1 MRVNENLSK
10 NGIGVEVSEFSL
22 SDLTAENIDFL
33 RAKWVEYGLI
43 VFPKL
48 PLSHDEFKD
57 FALSFGEFG
66 DDPFISSLPDYPNI
80 AEIKR
85 SAKEKATPFG
95 GTWHSDWSFMKKPPS
110 ATLLHSK
117 IIPPVGG
124 NTLFANTE
132 KAFAALPD
140 EMKDKLRNLKVI
152 HSAKIPYAD
161 DGFYALEKEERS
173 MKILPSKEAK
183 ATFSHP
189 MIKIHPETKK
199 ECLFINPV
207 YAINIEDFSEDES
220 QELLWELYEHMIQ
233 DQFIYEHIWNENMLI
248 MWDNRTVMHQATGGY
263 DGYDRLLHR
272 ITLAAL

>member
-1 MRVNENLSK
+1 MRVSENLSK
-10 NGIGVEVSEFSL
+10 NGIGVEVTDFSL
-22 SDLTAENIDFL
+22 SDLTEDNISFL
-33 RAKWVEYGLI
+33 RSKWVEYGLI
-43 VFPKL
+43 VFPEL

-57 FALSFGEFG
+57 FALSFGDFG

-85 SAKEKATPFG
+85 SANEKATPFG

-132 KAFAALPD
+132 RSFAALPE
-140 EMKDKLRNLKVI
+140 EMKNKLRNLKVI

-189 MIKIHPETKK
+189 MVKIHPETNK

-207 YAINIEDFSEDES
+207 YTINVEGFSEDES
-220 QELLWELYEHMIQ
+220 QQLLWELYEHMIK
-233 DQFIYEHIWNENMLI
+233 DQFVYEHVWNDDMLI

-272 ITLAAL
+272 ITLAAV

>member
-10 NGIGVEVSEFSL
+10 NGIGVEVSDFSL
-22 SDLTAENIDFL
+22 SDLTAENVAFL
-33 RAKWVEYGLI
+33 RSKWVEYGLI

-57 FALSFGEFG
+57 FALSFGNFG

-85 SAKEKATPFG
+85 SADEKATPFG

-117 IIPPVGG
+117 VIPPVGG

-132 KAFAALPD
+132 KAFAALPE

-207 YAINIEDFSEDES
+207 YTINIEGFSEDES
-220 QELLWELYEHMIQ
+220 QQLLWELYEHMIQ
-233 DQFIYEHIWNENMLI
+233 DQFVYEHVWNEDMLI

-263 DGYDRLLHR
+263 DGFDRLLHR
-272 ITLAAL
+272 ITLAAV

>member
-1 MRVNENLSK
+1 MRVSENLSK
-10 NGIGVEVSEFSL
+10 NGIGVEVSDFSL
-22 SDLTAENIDFL
+22 ADLTRENISFL
-33 RAKWVEYGLI
+33 RSKWVDYGLI

-57 FALSFGEFG
+57 FALSFGDFG

-85 SAKEKATPFG
+85 SANEKATPFG

-132 KAFAALPD
+132 KSFAALPED
-140 EMKDKLRNLKVI
+140 MKNRLRNLKVI

-189 MIKIHPETKK
+189 MVKIHPETNK

-207 YAINIEDFSEDES
+207 YTINIEGFSEDES
-220 QELLWELYEHMIQ
+220 QQLLWELYEHMIQ
-233 DQFIYEHIWNENMLI
+233 DKFVYEHVWNEDMLI
-248 MWDNRTVMHQATGGY
+248 MWDNRTVMHQAMGGY

-272 ITLAAL
+272 ITLAAV

>member
-1 MRVNENLSK
+1 MRVSENLSK
-10 NGIGVEVSEFSL
+10 NGIGVEVTDFSL
-22 SDLTAENIDFL
+22 SDLTEENISFL
-33 RAKWVEYGLI
+33 RSKWVEYGLI

-57 FALSFGEFG
+57 FALSFGDFG

-85 SAKEKATPFG
+85 SANEKATPFG

-117 IIPPVGG
+117 IIPPIGG

-132 KAFAALPD
+132 KSFAALPE
-140 EMKDKLRNLKVI
+140 EMKNKLRNLKVI

-183 ATFSHP
+183 ATYSHP
-189 MIKIHPETKK
+189 MVKIHPETNK

-207 YAINIEDFSEDES
+207 YTINIEGFSEDES
-220 QELLWELYEHMIQ
+220 QQLLWELYEHMIQ
-233 DQFIYEHIWNENMLI
+233 EQFVYEHVWNEDMLI

-272 ITLAAL
+272 ITLAAV

>member
-1 MRVNENLSK
+1 MRVSEDLSK
-10 NGIGVEVSEFSL
+10 NGIGVEVSDFSL
-22 SDLTAENIDFL
+22 SDLTEENITFL
-33 RAKWVEYGLI
+33 RSKWVEYGLI

-57 FALSFGEFG
+57 FALSFGDFG

-85 SAKEKATPFG
+85 SANEKATPFG

-132 KAFAALPD
+132 RAFAALPD
-140 EMKDKLRNLKVI
+140 KMKDKLRNLKVI

-189 MIKIHPETKK
+189 MVKIHPETNK

-207 YAINIEDFSEDES
+207 YTINVEGFSEDES
-220 QELLWELYEHMIQ
+220 QQLLWELYEHMIQ
-233 DQFIYEHIWNENMLI
+233 DKFVYEHVWNEDMLI
-248 MWDNRTVMHQATGGY
+248 MWDNRTVMHQASGGY

-272 ITLAAL
+272 ITLAAV

>member
-1 MRVNENLSK
+1 MRVSENLSK
-10 NGIGVEVSEFSL
+10 NGIGVEVSDFSL
-22 SDLTAENIDFL
+22 SDLTEENISFL
-33 RAKWVEYGLI
+33 RSKWVEYGLI

-57 FALSFGEFG
+57 FALSFGNFG

-85 SAKEKATPFG
+85 SANEKATPFG

-132 KAFAALPD
+132 KSFAALP
-140 EMKDKLRNLKVI
+140 EKMKNKLRNLKVI

-207 YAINIEDFSEDES
+207 YTINIENFSEDES
-220 QELLWELYEHMIQ
+220 QELLWELYEHMTQ
-233 DQFIYEHIWNENMLI
+233 DKFVYEHVWNEDMLI
-248 MWDNRTVMHQATGGY
+248 MWDNRTVMHQASGGY

-272 ITLAAL
+272 ITLAAV

>member
-1 MRVNENLSK
+1 MRVSENLSK
-10 NGIGVEVSEFSL
+10 NGIGVEVSDFSL
-22 SDLTAENIDFL
+22 SDLTEENISFL
-33 RAKWVEYGLI
+33 RSKWVEYGLI

-57 FALSFGEFG
+57 FALSFGNFG

-85 SAKEKATPFG
+85 SANEKATPFG

-132 KAFAALPD
+132 RSFAALPE
-140 EMKDKLRNLKVI
+140 EMKNKLRNLKVI

-189 MIKIHPETKK
+189 MVKIHPETNK

-207 YAINIEDFSEDES
+207 YTINVEGFSEDES
-220 QELLWELYEHMIQ
+220 QQLLWELYEHMIK
-233 DQFIYEHIWNENMLI
+233 DQFVYEHVWNDDMLI

-272 ITLAAL
+272 ITLAAV

>member
-1 MRVNENLSK
+1 MRVSENLSK
-10 NGIGVEVSEFSL
+10 NGIGVEVTDFSL
-22 SDLTAENIDFL
+22 ADLTRENISFL
-33 RAKWVEYGLI
+33 RSKWVEYGLL

-57 FALSFGEFG
+57 FALNFGDFG

-85 SAKEKATPFG
+85 SANEKATPFG

-132 KAFAALPD
+132 KSFAALPE
-140 EMKDKLRNLKVI
+140 EMKNKLRNLKVI

-189 MIKIHPETKK
+189 MVKIHPETNK

-207 YAINIEDFSEDES
+207 YTINIEGFSEDKS
-220 QELLWELYEHMIQ
+220 QELLWKLYEHMIQ
-233 DQFIYEHIWNENMLI
+233 DQFVYEHAWKEDMLI
-248 MWDNRTVMHQATGGY
+248 MWDNRTVMHQASGGY

-272 ITLAAL
+272 ITLAAV

>member
-1 MRVNENLSK
+1 MRVSENLSK
-10 NGIGVEVSEFSL
+10 NGIGVEVSDFSL
-22 SDLTAENIDFL
+22 VDLTRENISFL
-33 RAKWVEYGLI
+33 RSKWVDYGLI

-57 FALSFGEFG
+57 FALSFGDFG

-85 SAKEKATPFG
+85 SANEKATPFG

-132 KAFAALPD
+132 KSFAALPED
-140 EMKDKLRNLKVI
+140 MKNRLRNLKVI

-189 MIKIHPETKK
+189 MVKIHPETNK

-207 YAINIEDFSEDES
+207 YTINIEGFSEDES
-220 QELLWELYEHMIQ
+220 QQLLWELYEHMIQ
-233 DQFIYEHIWNENMLI
+233 DKFVYEHIWNEDMLI
-248 MWDNRTVMHQATGGY
+248 MWDNRTVMHQAMGGY

-272 ITLAAL
+272 ITLAAV

>member
-1 MRVNENLSK
+1 MRVSENLSK
-10 NGIGVEVSEFSL
+10 NGIGVEVSDFSL
-22 SDLTAENIDFL
+22 ADLTQENISFL
-33 RAKWVEYGLI
+33 RSKWVEYGLI
-43 VFPKL
+43 VFPEL

-57 FALSFGEFG
+57 FALSFGDFG
-66 DDPFISSLPDYPNI
+66 DDPFISSLQDFPNI

-85 SAKEKATPFG
+85 SANEKATPFG

-132 KAFAALPD
+132 KSFAALP
-140 EMKDKLRNLKVI
+140 EKMKNKLRNLKVI

-189 MIKIHPETKK
+189 MIKIHPETNK

-207 YAINIEDFSEDES
+207 YTINVEGFSEDES
-220 QELLWELYEHMIQ
+220 QQLLWELYEHMIQ
-233 DQFIYEHIWNENMLI
+233 DQFVYEHVWNEDMLI

-272 ITLAAL
+272 ITLAAV

>member
-1 MRVNENLSK
+1 MRVSENLSK
-10 NGIGVEVSEFSL
+10 NGIGVEVTDFSL
-22 SDLTAENIDFL
+22 SDLTEENISFL
-33 RAKWVEYGLI
+33 RSKWVEYGLI
-43 VFPKL
+43 VFPEL

-57 FALSFGEFG
+57 FALSFGDFG

-85 SAKEKATPFG
+85 SANEKATPFG

-132 KAFAALPD
+132 KSFAALPE
-140 EMKDKLRNLKVI
+140 EMKNKLRNLKVI

-183 ATFSHP
+183 ATYSHP
-189 MIKIHPETKK
+189 MVKIHPETNK

-207 YAINIEDFSEDES
+207 YTINIEGFSEDES
-220 QELLWELYEHMIQ
+220 QRLLWELYEHMIQ
-233 DQFIYEHIWNENMLI
+233 EQFVYEHVWNEDMLI

-272 ITLAAL
+272 ITLAAV

>member
-1 MRVNENLSK
+1 MRVSENLSK
-10 NGIGVEVSEFSL
+10 NGIGVEVTDFSL
-22 SDLTAENIDFL
+22 ADLTRENISFL
-33 RAKWVEYGLI
+33 RSKWVEYGLI

-57 FALSFGEFG
+57 FALSFGDFG
-66 DDPFISSLPDYPNI
+66 DDPFISSLQDYPNI

-85 SAKEKATPFG
+85 SANEKATPFG

-132 KAFAALPD
+132 KSFAALPE
-140 EMKDKLRNLKVI
+140 EMKNKLRKLKVI

-189 MIKIHPETKK
+189 MVKIHPETNK

-207 YAINIEDFSEDES
+207 YTINIEGFSEDES
-220 QELLWELYEHMIQ
+220 QQLLWELYEHMIQ
-233 DQFIYEHIWNENMLI
+233 DKFVYEHVWNEDMLI
-248 MWDNRTVMHQATGGY
+248 MWDNRTVMHQASGGY

-272 ITLAAL
+272 ITLAAV

>member
-1 MRVNENLSK
+1 MRVSENLSK
-10 NGIGVEVSEFSL
+10 NGIGVEVFDFSL
-22 SDLTAENIDFL
+22 SDLTEKNINFL
-33 RAKWVEYGLI
+33 RSKWVEYGLI

-57 FALSFGEFG
+57 FALNFGDFG

-85 SAKEKATPFG
+85 SANEKATPFG

-132 KAFAALPD
+132 KSFAALPE
-140 EMKDKLRNLKVI
+140 EMKNKLRNLKVI

-189 MIKIHPETKK
+189 MVKIHPETNK

-207 YAINIEDFSEDES
+207 YTINIEGFSEDKS

-233 DQFIYEHIWNENMLI
+233 DQFVYEHVWKEDMLI
-248 MWDNRTVMHQATGGY
+248 MWDNRTVMHQASGGY

-272 ITLAAL
+272 ITLAAV

>member
-1 MRVNENLSK
+1 MRVSENLSK
-10 NGIGVEVSEFSL
+10 NGIGVEVTDFSL
-22 SDLTAENIDFL
+22 ADLTEENISFL
-33 RAKWVEYGLI
+33 RSKWVEYGLI

-48 PLSHDEFKD
+48 PLSHEEFKD
-57 FALSFGEFG
+57 FALSFGDFG

-85 SAKEKATPFG
+85 SANEKATPFG

-132 KAFAALPD
+132 RSFAALPE
-140 EMKDKLRNLKVI
+140 EMKNKLRNLKVI

-189 MIKIHPETKK
+189 MVKIHPETNK

-207 YAINIEDFSEDES
+207 YTINIEGLSEDES
-220 QELLWELYEHMIQ
+220 QQLLWELYEHMIL
-233 DQFIYEHIWNENMLI
+233 DKFVYEHVWNEDMLI

-272 ITLAAL
+272 ITLAAV

>member
-1 MRVNENLSK
+1 M
-10 NGIGVEVSEFSL
+10 
-22 SDLTAENIDFL
+22 
-33 RAKWVEYGLI
+33 I
-43 VFPKL
+43 VFPEL

-57 FALSFGEFG
+57 FALSFGDFG

-85 SAKEKATPFG
+85 SANEKATPFG

-117 IIPPVGG
+117 IIPPIGG

-132 KAFAALPD
+132 KSFSALPE
-140 EMKDKLRNLKVI
+140 EMKNKLRNLKVI

-189 MIKIHPETKK
+189 MVKIHPETNK

-207 YAINIEDFSEDES
+207 YTINIEGFSEDES
-220 QELLWELYEHMIQ
+220 QQLLWELYEHMIQ
-233 DQFIYEHIWNENMLI
+233 EQFVYEHVWNEDMLI

-272 ITLAAL
+272 ITLAAV

>member
-1 MRVNENLSK
+1 MRVSENLSK
-10 NGIGVEVSEFSL
+10 NGIGVEVTDFSL
-22 SDLTAENIDFL
+22 ADLTRENISFL
-33 RAKWVEYGLI
+33 RSKWVEYGLI

-57 FALSFGEFG
+57 FALSFGDFG
-66 DDPFISSLPDYPNI
+66 DDPFISSLQDYPNI

-85 SAKEKATPFG
+85 SANEKATPFG

-132 KAFAALPD
+132 KSFAALPE
-140 EMKDKLRNLKVI
+140 EMKNKLRNLKVI

-189 MIKIHPETKK
+189 MVKIHPESNK

-207 YAINIEDFSEDES
+207 YTINVEGFSDDES
-220 QELLWELYEHMIQ
+220 QQLLWELYEHMIQ
-233 DQFIYEHIWNENMLI
+233 DQFVYEHVWNEDMLI

-272 ITLAAL
+272 ITLAAV

>member
-1 MRVNENLSK
+1 MRLSENLSK
-10 NGIGVEVSEFSL
+10 NGIGVEVSAFSL
-22 SDLTAENIDFL
+22 TDLTRENISFL
-33 RAKWVEYGLI
+33 RSKWVEYGLI

-57 FALSFGEFG
+57 FALSFGDFG

-85 SAKEKATPFG
+85 SANEKATPFG
-95 GTWHSDWSFMKKPPS
+95 GTWHSDWSFMKTPPS

-117 IIPPVGG
+117 IIPPIGG

-132 KAFAALPD
+132 KSFSALPE
-140 EMKDKLRNLKVI
+140 EMKNKLRNLKVI

-183 ATFSHP
+183 ATYSHP
-189 MIKIHPETKK
+189 MVKIHPETNK

-207 YAINIEDFSEDES
+207 YTINIEGFSEDES
-220 QELLWELYEHMIQ
+220 QQLLWELYEHMIQ
-233 DQFIYEHIWNENMLI
+233 EQFVYEHVWNEDMLI

-272 ITLAAL
+272 ITLAAV

>member
-124 NTLFANTE
+124 NTLFSNTE

-207 YAINIEDFSEDES
+207 YTINIEGFSEDES
-220 QELLWELYEHMIQ
+220 QQLLWELYEHMIQ
-233 DQFIYEHIWNENMLI
+233 DQFVYEHVWNENMLI

>member
-22 SDLTAENIDFL
+22 SDLTAENIAFL

-207 YAINIEDFSEDES
+207 YTINIEGFSEDES
-220 QELLWELYEHMIQ
+220 QQLLWELYEHMIQ
-233 DQFIYEHIWNENMLI
+233 DQFIYEHVWNENMLI

-272 ITLAAL
+272 ITLAAI

>member
-1 MRVNENLSK
+1 MRVSENLSK
-10 NGIGVEVSEFSL
+10 NGIGVEVTDFSL
-22 SDLTAENIDFL
+22 SDLTEENISFL
-33 RAKWVEYGLI
+33 RSKWVEYGLI

-57 FALSFGEFG
+57 FALSFGDFG

-85 SAKEKATPFG
+85 SADEKATPFG
-95 GTWHSDWSFMKKPPS
+95 GTWHSDWSFMNKPPS

-132 KAFAALPD
+132 KSFAALPE
-140 EMKDKLRNLKVI
+140 EMKNKLRNLKVI

-183 ATFSHP
+183 ATYSHP
-189 MIKIHPETKK
+189 MVKIHPETNK

-207 YAINIEDFSEDES
+207 YTINIEGFSEDES
-220 QELLWELYEHMIQ
+220 QQLLWELYEHMIQ
-233 DQFIYEHIWNENMLI
+233 EQFVYEHVWNEDMLI

-272 ITLAAL
+272 ITLAAV

>member
-1 MRVNENLSK
+1 MRVSENLSK
-10 NGIGVEVSEFSL
+10 NGIGVEVTDFSL
-22 SDLTAENIDFL
+22 ADLTEENISFL
-33 RAKWVEYGLI
+33 RSKWVEYGLI

-57 FALSFGEFG
+57 FALSFGDFG
-66 DDPFISSLPDYPNI
+66 DDPFISSLQDFPNI

-85 SAKEKATPFG
+85 SANEKATPFG

-132 KAFAALPD
+132 KSFAALP
-140 EMKDKLRNLKVI
+140 EKMKNKLRNLKVI

-189 MIKIHPETKK
+189 MIKIHPETNK

-207 YAINIEDFSEDES
+207 YTINVEGFSEDES
-220 QELLWELYEHMIQ
+220 QQLLWELYEHMIQ
-233 DQFIYEHIWNENMLI
+233 DQFVYEHVWNEDMLI

-272 ITLAAL
+272 ITLAAV

>member
-173 MKILPSKEAK
+173 MKILHSKEAK

-207 YAINIEDFSEDES
+207 YTINIEGFSEAES
-220 QELLWELYEHMIQ
+220 QQLLWELYEHMIQ
-233 DQFIYEHIWNENMLI
+233 DQFIYEHVWNENMLI

>member
-1 MRVNENLSK
+1 MRLSENLSK
-10 NGIGVEVSEFSL
+10 NGIGVEVSDFSL
-22 SDLTAENIDFL
+22 ADLTRENISFL
-33 RAKWVEYGLI
+33 RSKWVKYGLI

-57 FALSFGEFG
+57 FALSFGDFG

-85 SAKEKATPFG
+85 SANEKATPFG

-132 KAFAALPD
+132 KSFAALPE
-140 EMKDKLRNLKVI
+140 EMKKKLRNLKVI

-183 ATFSHP
+183 ATYSHP
-189 MIKIHPETKK
+189 MVKIHPETNK

-207 YAINIEDFSEDES
+207 YTINIEGFSEDES
-220 QELLWELYEHMIQ
+220 QQLLWELYEHMIQ
-233 DQFIYEHIWNENMLI
+233 EQFVYEHVWNEDMLI

-272 ITLAAL
+272 ITLAAV

>member
-22 SDLTAENIDFL
+22 SDLTAENIAFL

-95 GTWHSDWSFMKKPPS
+95 GTWHSDWSFMKRPPS

-173 MKILPSKEAK
+173 MKILPSKKAK

-207 YAINIEDFSEDES
+207 YTINIEDFSEDES
-220 QELLWELYEHMIQ
+220 QQLLWELYEHMIQ
-233 DQFIYEHIWNENMLI
+233 DQFIYEHVWNENMLI

>member
-1 MRVNENLSK
+1 MRLSENLSK
-10 NGIGVEVSEFSL
+10 NGIGVEVSDFSL
-22 SDLTAENIDFL
+22 ADLTRENISFL
-33 RAKWVEYGLI
+33 RSKWVEYGLI

-48 PLSHDEFKD
+48 PLSHDEFKN
-57 FALSFGEFG
+57 FALSFGDFG

-85 SAKEKATPFG
+85 SANEKATPFG

-132 KAFAALPD
+132 RSFAALPE
-140 EMKDKLRNLKVI
+140 EMKNKLRNLKVI

-183 ATFSHP
+183 ATYSHP
-189 MIKIHPETKK
+189 MVKIHPETNK

-207 YAINIEDFSEDES
+207 YTINIEGFSEDES
-220 QELLWELYEHMIQ
+220 QQLLWELYEHMIQ
-233 DQFIYEHIWNENMLI
+233 DKFVYEHVWNQDMLI

-272 ITLAAL
+272 ITLAAV

>member
-22 SDLTAENIDFL
+22 SDLTAENVAFL
-33 RAKWVEYGLI
+33 RSKWVEYGLI

-57 FALSFGEFG
+57 FALSFGNFG

-85 SAKEKATPFG
+85 SANEKATPFG

-132 KAFAALPD
+132 KAFAALP
-140 EMKDKLRNLKVI
+140 EKMKDKLRNLKVI

-207 YAINIEDFSEDES
+207 YTINIEGFSEDES
-220 QELLWELYEHMIQ
+220 QQLLWELYEHMIQ
-233 DQFIYEHIWNENMLI
+233 DQFIYEHVWNADMLI

-263 DGYDRLLHR
+263 DGFDRLLHR
-272 ITLAAL
+272 ITLAAV

>member
-1 MRVNENLSK
+1 MRVSENLSK
-10 NGIGVEVSEFSL
+10 NGIGVEVSDFSL
-22 SDLTAENIDFL
+22 ADLTEENISFL
-33 RAKWVEYGLI
+33 RSKWVEYGLI

-57 FALSFGEFG
+57 FALSFGDFG

-85 SAKEKATPFG
+85 SANEKATPFG

-132 KAFAALPD
+132 KSFAALP
-140 EMKDKLRNLKVI
+140 EKMKNKLRNLKVI

-189 MIKIHPETKK
+189 MVKIHPETNK

-207 YAINIEDFSEDES
+207 YTINIEGFSEDES
-220 QELLWELYEHMIQ
+220 QQLLWELYEHMIQ
-233 DQFIYEHIWNENMLI
+233 DKFVYEHVWNEDMLI

-272 ITLAAL
+272 ITLAAV

>member
-1 MRVNENLSK
+1 MRVSENLSK
-10 NGIGVEVSEFSL
+10 NGIGVEVTDFSL
-22 SDLTAENIDFL
+22 SDLTEENISFL
-33 RAKWVEYGLI
+33 RSKWVEYGLI
-43 VFPKL
+43 VFPEL

-57 FALSFGEFG
+57 FALSFGDFG

-85 SAKEKATPFG
+85 SANEKATPFG

-132 KAFAALPD
+132 KSFAALP
-140 EMKDKLRNLKVI
+140 EKMKNRLRNLKVI

-183 ATFSHP
+183 ATYSHP
-189 MIKIHPETKK
+189 MVKIHPETNK

-207 YAINIEDFSEDES
+207 YTINIEGSSEDES
-220 QELLWELYEHMIQ
+220 QQLLWELYEHMIQ
-233 DQFIYEHIWNENMLI
+233 EKFVYEHVWNEDMLI

-272 ITLAAL
+272 ITLAAV

>member
-1 MRVNENLSK
+1 MRLSENLSK
-10 NGIGVEVSEFSL
+10 NGIGVEVSDFSL
-22 SDLTAENIDFL
+22 ADLTRENISFL
-33 RAKWVEYGLI
+33 RSKWVKYGLI

-57 FALSFGEFG
+57 FALSFGDFG

-85 SAKEKATPFG
+85 SANEKATPFG

-132 KAFAALPD
+132 RSFAALPE
-140 EMKDKLRNLKVI
+140 EMKKKLRNLKVI

-189 MIKIHPETKK
+189 MVKIHPETNK

-207 YAINIEDFSEDES
+207 YTINVEGFSEDES
-220 QELLWELYEHMIQ
+220 QQLLWELYEHMIK
-233 DQFIYEHIWNENMLI
+233 DQFVYEHVWNDDMLI

-272 ITLAAL
+272 ITLAAV

>member
-1 MRVNENLSK
+1 MRISENLSK
-10 NGIGVEVSEFSL
+10 NGIGVEVSDFSL
-22 SDLTAENIDFL
+22 VDLTRENISFL
-33 RAKWVEYGLI
+33 RSKWVDYGLI

-57 FALSFGEFG
+57 FALSFGDFG

-85 SAKEKATPFG
+85 SANEKATPFG

-132 KAFAALPD
+132 KSFAALPED
-140 EMKDKLRNLKVI
+140 MKNRLRNLKVI

-189 MIKIHPETKK
+189 MVKIHPETNK

-207 YAINIEDFSEDES
+207 YTINIEGFSEDES
-220 QELLWELYEHMIQ
+220 QQLLWELYEHMIQ
-233 DQFIYEHIWNENMLI
+233 DKFVYEHIWNEDMLI
-248 MWDNRTVMHQATGGY
+248 MWDNRTVMHQAMGGY

-272 ITLAAL
+272 ITLAAV

>member
-22 SDLTAENIDFL
+22 SDLTAENVDFL

-207 YAINIEDFSEDES
+207 YTINIEGFSEDES
-220 QELLWELYEHMIQ
+220 QQLLWELYEHMIQ
-233 DQFIYEHIWNENMLI
+233 DQFIYEHVWNENMLI

>member
-1 MRVNENLSK
+1 MRVSENLSK
-10 NGIGVEVSEFSL
+10 NGIGVEVSDFSL
-22 SDLTAENIDFL
+22 ADLTRENISFL
-33 RAKWVEYGLI
+33 RSKWVDYGLI

-57 FALSFGEFG
+57 FALSFGDFG

-85 SAKEKATPFG
+85 SANEKATPFG

-132 KAFAALPD
+132 KSFAALPED
-140 EMKDKLRNLKVI
+140 MKNRLRNLKVI

-161 DGFYALEKEERS
+161 DGFYALEKEKRS

-189 MIKIHPETKK
+189 MVKIHPETNK

-207 YAINIEDFSEDES
+207 YTINIEGFSEDES
-220 QELLWELYEHMIQ
+220 QQLLWELYEHMIQ
-233 DQFIYEHIWNENMLI
+233 DKFVYEHVWNEDMLI
-248 MWDNRTVMHQATGGY
+248 MWDNRTIMHQAMGGY

-272 ITLAAL
+272 ITLAAV

>member
-1 MRVNENLSK
+1 MRVSENLSK
-10 NGIGVEVSEFSL
+10 NGIGVEVTDFSL
-22 SDLTAENIDFL
+22 ADLTRENISFL
-33 RAKWVEYGLI
+33 RSKWVEYGLI

-57 FALSFGEFG
+57 FALSFGDFG
-66 DDPFISSLPDYPNI
+66 DDPFISSLQDYPNI

-85 SAKEKATPFG
+85 SANEKATPFG

-132 KAFAALPD
+132 KSFAALPE
-140 EMKDKLRNLKVI
+140 EMKNKLRKLKVI

-189 MIKIHPETKK
+189 MVKIHPETNK

-207 YAINIEDFSEDES
+207 YTINVEGFSDDES
-220 QELLWELYEHMIQ
+220 QQLLWELYEHMIQ
-233 DQFIYEHIWNENMLI
+233 DQFVYEHVWNEDMLI

-272 ITLAAL
+272 ITLAAV

>member
-22 SDLTAENIDFL
+22 SDLTAENVAFL
-33 RAKWVEYGLI
+33 RSKWVEYGLI

-57 FALSFGEFG
+57 FALSFGNFG

-85 SAKEKATPFG
+85 SANEKATPFG

-132 KAFAALPD
+132 KAFAALP
-140 EMKDKLRNLKVI
+140 EKMKDKLRDLKVI

-183 ATFSHP
+183 DTFSHP

-199 ECLFINPV
+199 ECMFINPV
-207 YAINIEDFSEDES
+207 YTINIEGFSEDES
-220 QELLWELYEHMIQ
+220 QQLLWELYEHMIQ
-233 DQFIYEHIWNENMLI
+233 DQFIYEHVWNEDMLI
-248 MWDNRTVMHQATGGY
+248 MWDNRTVMHQAMGGY

-272 ITLAAL
+272 ITLAAV

>member
-1 MRVNENLSK
+1 MRVSENLSK
-10 NGIGVEVSEFSL
+10 NGIGVEVTDFSL
-22 SDLTAENIDFL
+22 SDLTEENISFL
-33 RAKWVEYGLI
+33 RSKWVEYGLI
-43 VFPKL
+43 VFPEL

-57 FALSFGEFG
+57 FALSFGDFG

-85 SAKEKATPFG
+85 SANEKATPFG

-132 KAFAALPD
+132 KSFAALPE
-140 EMKDKLRNLKVI
+140 EMKNKLRNLKVI

-183 ATFSHP
+183 ATYSHP
-189 MIKIHPETKK
+189 MVKIHPETNK

-207 YAINIEDFSEDES
+207 YTINVEGFSEDES
-220 QELLWELYEHMIQ
+220 QQLLWELYEHMIK
-233 DQFIYEHIWNENMLI
+233 DQFVYEHVWNDDMLI

-272 ITLAAL
+272 ITLAAV

>member
-1 MRVNENLSK
+1 MRLSENLSK
-10 NGIGVEVSEFSL
+10 NGIGVEVSDFSL
-22 SDLTAENIDFL
+22 ADLTRENISFL
-33 RAKWVEYGLI
+33 RSKWVEYGLI

-57 FALSFGEFG
+57 FALSFGDFG

-85 SAKEKATPFG
+85 SANEKATPFG

-132 KAFAALPD
+132 KAFAALPE

-207 YAINIEDFSEDES
+207 YTINIEGFSEDES
-220 QELLWELYEHMIQ
+220 QQLLWELYEHMIQ
-233 DQFIYEHIWNENMLI
+233 DQFVYEHVWNEDMLI

-263 DGYDRLLHR
+263 DGFDRLLHR
-272 ITLAAL
+272 ITLAAV

>member
-1 MRVNENLSK
+1 MRVSENLSK
-10 NGIGVEVSEFSL
+10 NGIGVEVTDFSL
-22 SDLTAENIDFL
+22 TDLTRENISFL
-33 RAKWVEYGLI
+33 RSKWVEYGLI

-57 FALSFGEFG
+57 FALSFGNFG
-66 DDPFISSLPDYPNI
+66 DDPFISSLQDYPNI

-85 SAKEKATPFG
+85 SANEKATPFG

-132 KAFAALPD
+132 KSFAALPE
-140 EMKDKLRNLKVI
+140 EMKNKLRKLKVI

-189 MIKIHPETKK
+189 MVKIHPETNK

-207 YAINIEDFSEDES
+207 YTINVEGFSEDES
-220 QELLWELYEHMIQ
+220 QQLLWELYEHMIQ
-233 DQFIYEHIWNENMLI
+233 DQFVYEHVWNEDMLI

-272 ITLAAL
+272 ITLAAV

>member
-1 MRVNENLSK
+1 MRVSENLSK
-10 NGIGVEVSEFSL
+10 NGIGVQVTDFSL
-22 SDLTAENIDFL
+22 ADLTEENISFL
-33 RAKWVEYGLI
+33 RSKWVEYGLI
-43 VFPKL
+43 VFPEL

-57 FALSFGEFG
+57 FALSFGDFG

-85 SAKEKATPFG
+85 SANEKATPFG
-95 GTWHSDWSFMKKPPS
+95 GTWHSDWSFMNKPPS

-132 KAFAALPD
+132 RSFAALPE
-140 EMKDKLRNLKVI
+140 EMKNKLRKLKVI

-189 MIKIHPETKK
+189 MVKIHPETNK

-207 YAINIEDFSEDES
+207 YTINVEGFSEDAS
-220 QELLWELYEHMIQ
+220 QQLLWELYEHMIQ
-233 DQFIYEHIWNENMLI
+233 DQFVYEHVWNDDMLI

-272 ITLAAL
+272 ITLAAV